1 MQSLAESSLQM
12 TSAGMKAGPACSE
25 CSQLLCLGV
34 CPFLPQAPSPHL
46 MEPAVRMGAGTL
58 GPSGD
63 LDVPFQGPLSS
74 ESPSLTLTLKGMEA
88 GPAEASGRRETLLL
102 ERRGEG
108 LLPGH
113 GDTSSAL
120 GAWWEWIFQC
130 PGSTCV
136 HLERPHMLSA
146 LLGGQGPWTCVPFY
160 FLGYVHGRPLSC
172 SSCLYICFEKLFFF
186 FFFLGPHWQH
196 MEVPKLGVKSEL

>member
-1 MQSLAESSLQM
+1 MQSLAESSLQT

-58 GPSGD
+58 GPTGD

-74 ESPSLTLTLKGMEA
+74 ESLSLDLEGMEA

-113 GDTSSAL
+113 GDASSAL
-120 GAWWEWIFQC
+120 GA
-130 PGSTCV
+130 
-136 HLERPHMLSA
+136 
-146 LLGGQGPWTCVPFY
+146 
-160 FLGYVHGRPLSC
+160 
-172 SSCLYICFEKLFFF
+172 
-186 FFFLGPHWQH
+186 
-196 MEVPKLGVKSEL
+196 

>member
-1 MQSLAESSLQM
+1 MQSLAESSLQT

-34 CPFLPQAPSPHL
+34 CPFLPQAPPPQL

-74 ESPSLTLTLKGMEA
+74 ESLSLDLEGMEA

-113 GDTSSAL
+113 GDASSAL

-136 HLERPHMLSA
+136 HLERPHVLSA
-146 LLGGQGPWTCVPFY
+146 LLGGQGPWTY
-160 FLGYVHGRPLSC
+160 LRPILFPWVC
-172 SSCLYICFEKLFFF
+172 SWASTKLFF
-186 FFFLGPHWQH
+186 LPLH
-196 MEVPKLGVKSEL
+196 MF